1 MKNAEFSKKLLVLD
15 YTILI
20 ALIVL
25 AAIKPEI
32 DFATVIVAWVA
43 QLGVSTA
50 VYYWKAKCENRT
62 KIPFKVIETLP
73 DNLKQELNLTDV
85 IVAIITSE

>member
-1 MKNAEFSKKLLVLD
+1 MKKIEFSKKLLILD

-20 ALIVL
+20 ILIILAVL
-25 AAIKPEI
+25 TPEVDI
-32 DFATVIVAWVA
+32 TSIIVAWVA
-43 QLGVSTA
+43 QLGISTA
-50 VYYWKAKCENRT
+50 AYYWKAKCENKT

-73 DNLKQELNLTDV
+73 DNLKQELNLTEV